1 MTVAVNTIVASAQ
14 VVLQDATAIRWAAT
28 ELVSWLNDAQREI
41 VLLKPDAGATTSTIA
56 LVAGTKQTIPS
67 DGNRLIKVV
76 RNMSALSSGLGRKVV
91 RIVEQ
96 EALDAAVPNWHNPA
110 TTGDAAHANVIKN
123 YCYSEQNPRT
133 FYVYP
138 GSVDTST
145 WLEIVY
151 SANPATIAAGAN
163 IGLPDIYANAILD
176 YILFRAF
183 SKESDYSAN
192 ASRADAHYK
201 LFWTS
206 ITGKTMG
213 DKVSTPNNVRKLG
226 TEENTGEAQNPGRY
240 PYSTQAQ

>member
-14 VVLQDATAIRWAAT
+14 VVLQDATAIRWATT

-41 VLLKPDAGATTSTIA
+41 VLLKPDAGATTATVA
-56 LVAGTKQTIPS
+56 LVAGTKQTIPA

-76 RNMSALSSGLGRKVV
+76 RNMSALADGLGRKAV

-96 EALDAAVPNWHNPA
+96 EALDAAVPNWHDPA
-110 TTGDAAHANVIKN
+110 TTGDAAHANVVKN

-138 GSVDTST
+138 GAKTTST

-151 SANPATIAAGAN
+151 SANPATVSAGQNIA
-163 IGLPDIYANAILD
+163 LPDIYANAILD

-183 SKESDYSAN
+183 SKESDFSAN
-192 ASRADAHYK
+192 AQRADNHYK

-206 ITGKTMG
+206 ITGKSMG

-226 TEENTGEAQNPGRY
+226 PEENTGPAQY
-240 PYSTQAQ
+240 PNTQVQ